1 MRGIGP
7 TILLA
12 SVLINVLSLALPL
25 TLVQV
30 YDRILPNE
38 SFSTLGWLVTGVVI
52 ALILEATLR
61 VARTYLSGWVGIHF
75 EVRVGGGAFNRLTS
89 TRITEF
95 ERDGL
100 GTHLDRLN
108 SVNSL
113 REFYSGS
120 AFQVM
125 LDVPFALLFVIAIAY
140 LAGWVAIVPLVS
152 IIAFLGLVYMAKKR
166 FRKALDDRHLAH
178 DRRQNFLIEA
188 LSGIHTI
195 KSMGME
201 ELMSRRYERLQE
213 TTAET
218 NLSVALWSM
227 SPMVLGAFFSM
238 LVMFGVVALGALSVI
253 DGSLTIGGLSG
264 VTLLAGRALQPV
276 QSAAGFL
283 LRFSDVQLARER
295 LAELV
300 AMPPPPDAKVE
311 LPEHDQIRGEMVL
324 NNVSFRYSP
333 KTPLILDE
341 VNLSIKPG
349 ETVGIKGDSASGKST
364 LLYVMM
370 GSLAPTGGSVTLDG
384 FDLQECDNSRLGDT
398 IAYLPQ
404 VGVLFQ
410 GTILENLTMFRD
422 QRREAALKAAGLL
435 GLDYV
440 VARMPMGFDTMVGK
454 ESQDFLS
461 GGVKQRISIARALVP
476 DPPVLLF
483 DEANVAMD
491 AQGDTLL
498 KKVLQQLK
506 GHCTI
511 VLVSHRPSLL
521 ELADRILILK
531 GGKLVDAPPPPP
543 RPSGPPVAPSGP
555 GSTANAANPAQP
567 AGGVAP
573 ATPVAGGGRVP
584 TLPSAPRPMTSLAG
598 QASPTPGGAALSP
611 PGVATAATSAPLA
624 RTPAPSVAPDV
635 AVRTPAPSVA
645 PDVPRTTPAPLQLA
659 VPDRVVNAA
668 TSAPPLPTTRAAS
681 QPASTTAPASSLL
694 PPQSTQPASTPTA
707 AESGGEGVALARVA
721 VAKMAVDR
729 RTGRRVVME
738 TEAEALLALLDAE
751 RDQQASG
758 GGV

>member
-1 MRGIGP
+1 MLGMQSLPGMRGIGP
-7 TILLA
+7 TIVLS

-38 SFSTLGWLVTGVVI
+38 SFSTLGWLVMGVAT
-52 ALILEATLR
+52 ALLLEGVLR

-75 EVRVGGGAFNRLTS
+75 EMRVGGGAFNRLTS

-140 LAGWVAIVPLVS
+140 LAGWVAIVPLFAIV
-152 IIAFLGLVYMAKKR
+152 AFLTLVYMAKSR

-218 NLSVALWSM
+218 NLQVALWSM

-238 LVMFGVVALGALSVI
+238 LTMFGVVAMGAIQVI

-300 AMPPPPDAKVE
+300 AMPPPPVAKVE
-311 LPEHDQIRGEMVL
+311 LPEHDQIRGEVAL

-333 KTPLILDE
+333 KTALILDE
-341 VNLSIKPG
+341 VSVTIRPG

-370 GSLAPTGGSVTLDG
+370 GSLAPVSGTVTLDG
-384 FDLQECDNSRLGDT
+384 YDLQECDNSRLGDT

-422 QRREAALKAAGLL
+422 QRRDAAMRSAALL

-440 VARMPMGFDTMVGK
+440 VARMPMGYDTMVGK

-506 GHCTI
+506 GRCTI

-543 RPSGPPVAPSGP
+543 RPPAPLAPSAG
-555 GSTANAANPAQP
+555 QP
-567 AGGVAP
+567 A
-573 ATPVAGGGRVP
+573 ATAGA
-584 TLPSAPRPMTSLAG
+584 SAPRPPVAAARPPG
-598 QASPTPGGAALSP
+598 APGGPAAPGGAAVSM
-611 PGVATAATSAPLA
+611 PGKGS
-624 RTPAPSVAPDV
+624 PAPVQV
-635 AVRTPAPSVA
+635 AVSEPPRSMPPTPPPSAA
-645 PDVPRTTPAPLQLA
+645 PDVPRTTVAPLQSA
-659 VPDRVVNAA
+659 VPD
-668 TSAPPLPTTRAAS
+668 P
-681 QPASTTAPASSLL
+681 TTAPPATVAVQRPASSSASL
-694 PPQSTQPASTPTA
+694 PALFPAASLPAASLPADSALTPAATQEPVANT
-707 AESGGEGVALARVA
+707 GQGQEGVAVARIA

-729 RTGRRVVME
+729 RTGRTVVAE

-751 RDQQASG
+751 RDQHLAG
-758 GGV
+758 GGS

>member
-1 MRGIGP
+1 MQSIPGMRGIGP

-38 SFSTLGWLVTGVVI
+38 SFSTLGWLVTGVMT
-52 ALILEATLR
+52 ALSLEAILR
-61 VARTYLSGWVGIHF
+61 IARTYLSGWVGIHF

-125 LDVPFALLFVIAIAY
+125 LDVPFAMLFIIAIAY

-152 IIAFLGLVYMAKKR
+152 IIAFLGLVYMAKRR

-283 LRFSDVQLARER
+283 LRFSDVQLAREH
-295 LAELV
+295 LAALV
-300 AMPPPPDAKVE
+300 AMPPPPVAKVV
-311 LPEHDQIRGEMVL
+311 LPEHDQIRGEVAL
-324 NNVSFRYSP
+324 TNVSFRYSP
-333 KTPLILDE
+333 KTPLILDD
-341 VNLSIKPG
+341 VTLTIKPG

-370 GSLAPTGGSVTLDG
+370 GSLVPTNGTVTLDG
-384 FDLQECDNSRLGDT
+384 YDLQECDNSRLGDT

-422 QRREAALKAAGLL
+422 QRREAALKAAALL

-506 GHCTI
+506 GRCTI

-531 GGKLVDAPPPPP
+531 GAKLEDAPPPPP
-543 RPSGPPVAPSGP
+543 RPAVPPAPVAAATATGAAARPPAAASSAAP
-555 GSTANAANPAQP
+555 PAAPVTAGSN
-567 AGGVAP
+567 
-573 ATPVAGGGRVP
+573 RI
-584 TLPSAPRPMTSLAG
+584 PSAPRPPAAPAAAG
-598 QASPTPGGAALSP
+598 SP
-611 PGVATAATSAPLA
+611 PPAPAPAVAAAVTVAPVA
-624 RTPAPSVAPDV
+624 QTPAPSVAPDV
-635 AVRTPAPSVA
+635 ALRTPAPSAA
-645 PDVPRTTPAPLQLA
+645 PDVPQSTAAPLQLA
-659 VPDRVVNAA
+659 VPDRV
-668 TSAPPLPTTRAAS
+668 
-681 QPASTTAPASSLL
+681 ASTANPGPPALVNDATALPVPAPAPAGT
-694 PPQSTQPASTPTA
+694 PPPTQSAQTNPPPAGENNST
-707 AESGGEGVALARVA
+707 GVPLAQIA

-751 RDQQASG
+751 RDQHLSG
-758 GGV
+758 GGS